1 MEQVQ
6 NPAHLLRL
14 FQQHPALA
22 TILTSAPIF
31 SLWGYSGAP
40 VPGYGRLLTQAEAHV
55 PVFNTGFK
63 SLPGPNIPP
72 VDIFGHPHTISFS
85 AAPRVVKSPHN
96 SDTFATSVPSFDT
109 FATCVPSADAENV
122 GSLSQ
127 TLIGM
132 VGAAAVVALLA
143 MVFKSMRAMNK
154 SVTDQDLIRYLK
166 ARIEEESRNSFQA
179 ESQLRLV
186 QGQLVDSRL
195 SLASTNESLTKSR
208 DEIAALKTDVDMLT
222 LENEHRTSDMET
234 VRAELSED
242 GAHRD
247 STITSLKKKVKDLSA
262 TVAHFEADSTVAR
275 DALISV
281 LTAIDSC
288 KDQCSDTETTE
299 GKNALITLEAA
310 AEKCS
315 QLITAQAMV
324 IVRREQDI
332 ETLQL
337 KIRDMD
343 EMDTDRKR
351 EIHYMDCAHSKLR
364 AEVLRLSSHQARLLN
379 HLYNVQQQSFVLQ
392 QTCAAL
398 KKQDSFRICEHG
410 LDIYALE
417 AERENSEYDLAVA
430 THALNARGD
439 EKDTVISEMGTALQ
453 ALYSRHQEEQSQLL
467 HRLDLSEKS
476 AAAAQAL
483 QQTILMSVGQCQK
496 TVQDQSA
503 RLISKDGEIS
513 SIRQELEK
521 ALTELDLAKQ
531 DATGKDSEIARLNLD
546 KDGLSKKLHEAER
559 SDEAKESVIE
569 GLRREKA
576 NIAAQFDMSSSSF
589 SKQLEIVQQEKNDT
603 AADLAQALQEKG
615 NMSVQIEELM
625 EAEEGEAAVIE
636 TLRHENFE
644 VSLQLNKSSSEL
656 KKTID
661 ERDVIS
667 KQLESVQQANDEATK
682 QTEAAQAMYEKS
694 QEEVKELQGK
704 LDDANS
710 HSGQLQKANDE
721 HIAALKLERDQHADV
736 LAVLQRELEDVNTGS
751 LALQQGYEE
760 SLKATKDEVANALS
774 KIQQLQDQRNNAV
787 RLQVRQNE
795 QNIGQVQDLEKNL
808 ETTTIELDNANSQVQ
823 ELQEQLAQRDEE
835 LSEKAK
841 RLDEQSSQ
849 VKDLTDRHAKSRE
862 HSQKLQEQLD
872 IVHSSVAG
880 ELHSEDVTTL
890 NISSSLNVENAK
902 SDRVKVEASF
912 NWSNRSCR
920 DDWKWCVR
928 AGIVQQGPY
937 ADKQLIHLK
946 LPHADPFYSDLP
958 IPIPKPCSNSDEGK
972 KYTCEQCHE
981 TYLKDPFQHH
991 GPLCM
996 LFFSHHAASCKHC
1009 KKVFVLNKAF
1019 RDHEKKCGEHFISGA
1034 APEILAHA
1042 PMNEFN
1048 ILEAHMTLLPP
1059 NPSFSDIM
1067 SLKAKILGPD
1077 IDSSTLIRAILP
1089 HADPDCTPL
1098 KLPKPVVQDAILPIS
1113 FKDTYAQKTLCHHCH
1128 QWYTVGPVFKA
1139 HLDACASFFQGR
1151 NTVPPHAH
1159 CEHCGDI
1166 YRKNSA
1172 LTQHKIVCQQ
1182 HARKAPCPWCAE
1194 ILDMNDTEH
1203 VGKCY
1208 RHPNRGYIAKSSGGP
1223 SASPSSTPPPIA
1235 PTGPAN
1241 STPVHRAQQP
1251 HTPSPSPFI
1260 PSGASPTFVPSAGA
1274 PAFVPSSSTYT
1285 PPKLTRAINKAGS
1298 NKKKSLSSS
1307 RRTHTYFESQTPEPQ
1322 SLSTPPTLPLQG
1334 PRGLINSSGGNDSAH
1349 TPGSSGP
1356 RASGETRAPGS
1367 NIPLSPSSPNQPP
1380 SPSPPPGS
1388 DPH

>member
-6 NPAHLLRL
+6 NPMHLLRL
-14 FQQHPALA
+14 YQQHPALA
-22 TILTSAPIF
+22 IILTSAPIF

-40 VPGYGRLLTQAEAHV
+40 VPGYGRLLSQAEAHV
-55 PVFNTGFK
+55 PVFNTGVK

-85 AAPRVVKSPHN
+85 AAPRVVKSSQN
-96 SDTFATSVPSFDT
+96 SDVPSFNI
-109 FATCVPSADAENV
+109 FATPVPFTDAENV

-143 MVFKSMRAMNK
+143 IVFKSMRAKNK
-154 SVTDQDLIRYLK
+154 SVTDQDLITYLK
-166 ARIEEESRNSFQA
+166 ARIEEESRKSFQA
-179 ESQLRLV
+179 ASQFRLV

-195 SLASTNESLTKSR
+195 NLASTTDSLTKAR
-208 DEIAALKTDVDMLT
+208 DEIAALKSEVDMLT
-222 LENEHRTSDMET
+222 LENEYRTSDTET

-242 GAHRD
+242 VAHRD
-247 STITSLKKKVKDLSA
+247 ATITSLKKNIKNLSVI
-262 TVAHFEADSTVAR
+262 VAHFEANSTVAR

-281 LTAIDSC
+281 LAAIDSC
-288 KDQCSDTETTE
+288 KDQCTDIETTE
-299 GKNALITLEAA
+299 GKNALISLKAA

-324 IVRREQDI
+324 IAEREQDI

-351 EIHYMDCAHSKLR
+351 EIHYMDCVHSKLR
-364 AEVLRLSSHQARLLN
+364 TEVLRLSSHQARLLD
-379 HLYNVQQQSFVLQ
+379 HLHNVQQQSFVLQ
-392 QTCAAL
+392 QTRAAL

-410 LDIYALE
+410 LGIYALE
-417 AERENSEYDLAVA
+417 AERENSEYDLAVS

-439 EKDTVISEMGTALQ
+439 EKNTVISGMGTALQ
-453 ALYSRHQEEQSQLL
+453 ALYSHHQEEQSQLL

-476 AAAAQAL
+476 VAAAQAL
-483 QQTILMSVGQCQK
+483 QQTVLMNVGQLQQ

-513 SIRQELEK
+513 NLQQEQEK
-521 ALTELDLAKQ
+521 AKIKATEQ
-531 DATGKDSEIARLNLD
+531 
-546 KDGLSKKLHEAER
+546 
-559 SDEAKESVIE
+559 
-569 GLRREKA
+569 
-576 NIAAQFDMSSSSF
+576 
-589 SKQLEIVQQEKNDT
+589 
-603 AADLAQALQEKG
+603 
-615 NMSVQIEELM
+615 
-625 EAEEGEAAVIE
+625 GEAARARYE
-636 TLRHENFE
+636 R
-644 VSLQLNKSSSEL
+644 SL
-656 KKTID
+656 
-661 ERDVIS
+661 
-667 KQLESVQQANDEATK
+667 
-682 QTEAAQAMYEKS
+682 
-694 QEEVKELQGK
+694 EEVEELQGK
-704 LDDANS
+704 LNDANS
-710 HSGQLQKANDE
+710 HSGQLQRANDE
-721 HIAALKLERDQHADV
+721 HIAALKLEREQHADV
-736 LAVLQRELEDVNTGS
+736 LAALQCKLEDLNIGS
-751 LALQQGYEE
+751 LALQQSYEE

-795 QNIGQVQDLEKNL
+795 QNGDHVQDLEKNL
-808 ETTTIELDNANSQVQ
+808 ETTRIELDNINLQVQ
-823 ELQEQLAQRDEE
+823 KLQEQLVQKDEE

-841 RLDEQSSQ
+841 QLDEQSSQ
-849 VKDLTDRHAKSRE
+849 VKDLTDRHAKSQE

-872 IVHSSVAG
+872 IVNSSAAAD
-880 ELHSEDVTTL
+880 LHSEDVTTL
-890 NISSSLNVENAK
+890 KTSASSNVENAK

-928 AGIVQQGPY
+928 AGIAQQGPY
-937 ADKQLIHLK
+937 AEKQLIQLK

-958 IPIPKPCSNSDEGK
+958 IPIPKPCSDSDEGK

-981 TYLKDPFQHH
+981 TYLNNPFQHH

-1019 RDHEKKCGEHFISGA
+1019 RDHEKKCGEHFTSGA

-1042 PMNEFN
+1042 PVNEFN

-1067 SLKAKILGPD
+1067 SLKAKILGLD
-1077 IDSSTLIRAILP
+1077 INSSTLIRAILP
-1089 HADPDCTPL
+1089 HADPDCAPL
-1098 KLPKPVVQDAILPIS
+1098 KLPKPVVQDAILPTS
-1113 FKDTYAQKTLCHHCH
+1113 FKDSYAKKTLCHHCH

-1166 YRKNSA
+1166 YRKNGA
-1172 LTQHKIVCQQ
+1172 LTQHKIVCRQ
-1182 HARKAPCPWCAE
+1182 HASKAPCPWCAE
-1194 ILDMNDTEH
+1194 IFELNDIEH

-1208 RHPNRGYIAKSSGGP
+1208 RNPNRGYIAKFSGGP
-1223 SASPSSTPPPIA
+1223 SPSPSSTPPPSA
-1235 PTGPAN
+1235 PTGPAS
-1241 STPVHRAQQP
+1241 STPAHRAQQP
-1251 HTPSPSPFI
+1251 HTPSPSPFA
-1260 PSGASPTFVPSAGA
+1260 PSGASPAFVPSADA
-1274 PAFVPSSSTYT
+1274 PAFTPSSSTYT

-1298 NKKKSLSSS
+1298 NKKKSLNSS
-1307 RRTHTYFESQTPEPQ
+1307 RRTHTYFESQAPEPQ
-1322 SLSTPPTLPLQG
+1322 SPSTPTLPLQG
-1334 PRGLINSSGGNDSAH
+1334 PRGLTNSSGGIGAAH

-1356 RASGETRAPGS
+1356 LASGETRAPGDGDSHTHAS
-1367 NIPLSPSSPNQPP
+1367 NMPLPPSSPNQST

-1388 DPH
+1388 DQR

>member
-6 NPAHLLRL
+6 NPTHLLRL

-40 VPGYGRLLTQAEAHV
+40 VPIYGRLLTQAEAHA
-55 PVFNTGFK
+55 PVFNTGLK

-85 AAPRVVKSPHN
+85 AAPRVVKSPQN

-109 FATCVPSADAENV
+109 FATCVPSTDAENV
-122 GSLSQ
+122 RSLSQ

-195 SLASTNESLTKSR
+195 SLASTNDSLTKLL
-208 DEIAALKTDVDMLT
+208 DEIAALKADVDMLT
-222 LENEHRTSDMET
+222 LENEHRTSDTET
-234 VRAELSED
+234 VRVELSED
-242 GAHRD
+242 VAHRD

-281 LTAIDSC
+281 LTAVDSC
-288 KDQCSDTETTE
+288 KDPCSDTKTTG

-310 AEKCS
+310 AERCS

-324 IVRREQDI
+324 IAKREKDI
-332 ETLQL
+332 EALQL

-364 AEVLRLSSHQARLLN
+364 AEVLRLSSHQARLLD

-410 LDIYALE
+410 LGIYALE

-430 THALNARGD
+430 IHALNARGD

-453 ALYSRHQEEQSQLL
+453 ALYGRHQEEQSQLL

-483 QQTILMSVGQCQK
+483 QQTILISVGQLQQ
-496 TVQDQSA
+496 TVQDQSVL
-503 RLISKDGEIS
+503 LIPKDGEIS

-521 ALTELDLAKQ
+521 ANNKATEQ
-531 DATGKDSEIARLNLD
+531 SETAR
-546 KDGLSKKLHEAER
+546 AR
-559 SDEAKESVIE
+559 Y
-569 GLRREKA
+569 
-576 NIAAQFDMSSSSF
+576 
-589 SKQLEIVQQEKNDT
+589 
-603 AADLAQALQEKG
+603 
-615 NMSVQIEELM
+615 EE
-625 EAEEGEAAVIE
+625 
-636 TLRHENFE
+636 
-644 VSLQLNKSSSEL
+644 
-656 KKTID
+656 
-661 ERDVIS
+661 
-667 KQLESVQQANDEATK
+667 
-682 QTEAAQAMYEKS
+682 S

-704 LDDANS
+704 FDDANS

-721 HIAALKLERDQHADV
+721 HIVALKLEREQHADV
-736 LAVLQRELEDVNTGS
+736 LAALQRELEDVNTGS

-795 QNIGQVQDLEKNL
+795 QNIEQVQDLDKNL
-808 ETTTIELDNANSQVQ
+808 KTTRIELDNAISQVRK
-823 ELQEQLAQRDEE
+823 LQEQLAQKDEE

-841 RLDEQSSQ
+841 QLDEQSSQ
-849 VKDLTDRHAKSRE
+849 VKDLTDRHAKSQD
-862 HSQKLQEQLD
+862 HSQKLQEQIE
-872 IVHSSVAG
+872 IVSSSAAAD
-880 ELHSEDVTTL
+880 LHSEDVTTL
-890 NISSSLNVENAK
+890 NTSLSSNVDNAK
-902 SDRVKVEASF
+902 SDRVKIEAPF

-928 AGIVQQGPY
+928 VGIVQQGPY
-937 ADKQLIHLK
+937 VDKQLIQLK

-958 IPIPKPCSNSDEGK
+958 IPIPKPCSDSDEGK
-972 KYTCEQCHE
+972 KYTCKQCHE

-1048 ILEAHMTLLPP
+1048 ILEAHMTLLPS

-1089 HADPDCTPL
+1089 HADPDCAPL
-1098 KLPKPVVQDAILPIS
+1098 KLPKPVVQDAILPTS

-1151 NTVPPHAH
+1151 NIVPPHAH

-1166 YRKNSA
+1166 YRKNGA
-1172 LTQHKIVCQQ
+1172 LTQHKIVCRQ
-1182 HARKAPCPWCAE
+1182 HARKSLCPWCAE
-1194 ILDMNDTEH
+1194 ILDLDDTEH

-1208 RHPNRGYIAKSSGGP
+1208 RNPNRGYIAKSSRGP
-1223 SASPSSTPPPIA
+1223 SPSPSSTPPPSA

-1285 PPKLTRAINKAGS
+1285 PPKLTRAINKTGS
-1298 NKKKSLSSS
+1298 NKKKLLNSS
-1307 RRTHTYFESQTPEPQ
+1307 RCTHTYFESQTPEPQ
-1322 SLSTPPTLPLQG
+1322 SPSTPTLPLQG
-1334 PRGLINSSGGNDSAH
+1334 PRGLSNSSGGTGSAH

-1356 RASGETRAPGS
+1356 LASGDGDSHTHASSILLP
-1367 NIPLSPSSPNQPP
+1367 PSSPHQPP

-1388 DPH
+1388 DPY